1 MHRRTRI
8 HRALTLAFSG
18 GVALA
23 TAPQAMAQ
31 AQQQLERV
39 EITGS
44 SIRRVESETAL
55 PVTVITK
62 EQIERSG
69 ATNVE
74 ALLQRVSA
82 SAGLQ
87 SDTTQGAGYATS
99 NANLRG
105 LGANSTLVLL
115 NGRRLA
121 NHPFGS
127 IGGTVSVDLNSIP
140 FAALERIEVLR
151 DGASAVYGT
160 DAVGGVINFIT
171 RRDYKQGQLTVRYGQ
186 PEKNIGG
193 KESGLSLAYGQ
204 GDLSSDG
211 YNLLVTA
218 NYQDN
223 TRVRAIDQKLYNRG
237 TTEIPGSAPPT
248 SGRGFPG
255 RLVDFGISPGAYLGT
270 NGFNDPN
277 FAPCD
282 PNFTVVT
289 TAAATTPSGQPK
301 RACRFIYSATL
312 DNLPDQTKGDLFG
325 RLTLRL
331 DAQNEFFAEGSYARN
346 HNIGRI
352 APVPI
357 DSTAGH
363 LNPDTASYPS
373 FAIPVTSPYYPAA
386 LLASLGYTAP
396 ASGMAEIS
404 MRAVPVGNRINDN
417 VNEQLRTVAGVKG
430 TLNGWDYDSALTLA
444 RGKGTLSYS
453 GYISEPKFIAALA
466 TGLINPFGPNDAA
479 GDALL
484 RSTLL
489 EGRMRESTSTTTVLD
504 GKASREFLALPGGQ
518 LAAAFGFDI
527 RHEQAKDTPVNDEY
541 RQGLHIGG
549 EGTVPE
555 TRASRNVVAVF
566 TEVTAPFAKGWE
578 AGLAARYDRYSDF
591 GSSFNP
597 RASLRWQPAKEM
609 LLRTAYGTGFRAP
622 SLWDVNSPPSMTNTA
637 NSLVDPNCPIAN
649 DSRCESQFNE
659 RFSSSGDLKAEK
671 SRQFSAGIVLEP
683 AKWLSTSIDYW
694 RIEKRDQI
702 SVITGDA
709 ILTDPALL
717 AKFGNRIHRTA
728 DGFISYIDTP
738 VENLGD
744 LHTAGIDLDVT
755 TRWVL
760 PDVGKLTVALNGTYV
775 DSWKRQAYKD
785 DKFTSYVG
793 TAGDGG
799 SVQPHPRWQHSFS
812 IDLQR
817 DTWGATLENVF
828 VKGWTESADLVDS
841 NVGVHQEYRVKD
853 SSRWNLSGLYTGLKG
868 FSFRL
873 GIRNLFD
880 DEPPFTAVSS
890 FGSHA
895 TGYAASF
902 TDPRGRFYYASAT
915 YQFK

>member
-659 RFSSSGDLKAEK
+659 RFASSGDLKAEK

-683 AKWLSTSIDYW
+683 AKWLSTSIDWW

-775 DSWKRQAYKD
+775 DTWKRQAYKD
-785 DKFTSYVG
+785 DKFTSYAG